1 MFSEPNKDKKQLE
14 KEKKHFDKFFKG
26 SGILP
31 ENYKYFKPIDLTDQK
46 YYIEAVSILLWIVFS
61 WIYITAFHKHT
72 SISVNRINDREYFI
86 IFISMLMIPFTLM
99 IYKVINIYLQNMKN
113 SAPFIPPDFGMCFD
127 TSKNVPNSAKKHGV
141 IGAIDMKCTQT
152 QYQYIRQIADE
163 LQSKSYY
170 IMYGL
175 FTLVLLFYT
184 MELTV
189 NKKNI
194 PFDLNNYLV
203 KIHVKSSL
211 IMSLLLLSAPVLM
224 LYKWSSLSLQ
234 DFFTNLIIMNV
245 TSVNIVI
252 TYILYKLIKRR

>member
-1 MFSEPNKDKKQLE
+1 
-14 KEKKHFDKFFKG
+14 
-26 SGILP
+26 
-31 ENYKYFKPIDLTDQK
+31 
-46 YYIEAVSILLWIVFS
+46 
-61 WIYITAFHKHT
+61 
-72 SISVNRINDREYFI
+72 
-86 IFISMLMIPFTLM
+86 
-99 IYKVINIYLQNMKN
+99 MKN
-113 SAPFIPPDFGMCFD
+113 NAPFIPPDFGMCFD
-127 TSKNVPNSAKKHGV
+127 TSENVPSSAKKHGV
-141 IGAIDMKCTQT
+141 IGAVDMKCTQT

-184 MELTV
+184 MELTI

-203 KIHVKSSL
+203 KIHIKSSL

-234 DFFTNLIIMNV
+234 DFYTNLIMMNV

-252 TYILYKLIKRR
+252 TYILYKLIKRRKL